1 MNNGMQIFDYED
13 IQMIPNKCVVRSR
26 KEVDTSVKFGPHT
39 FKIPVVPAN
48 MQTIIDEPLAIWLAE
63 HDYFYIM
70 HRFQPERRM
79 DFVRDMKK
87 RGLIASISVGVKDVE
102 FDFI

>member
-39 FKIPVVPAN
+39 FK
-48 MQTIIDEPLAIWLAE
+48 
-63 HDYFYIM
+63 
-70 HRFQPERRM
+70 
-79 DFVRDMKK
+79 
-87 RGLIASISVGVKDVE
+87 
-102 FDFI
+102 

>member
-48 MQTIIDEPLAIWLAE
+48 MQTIIDEPFGDLAGRTRLLLYYASLSARTAHGFCPRHE
-63 HDYFYIM
+63 KA
-70 HRFQPERRM
+70 RFNRVNQCWR
-79 DFVRDMKK
+79 
-87 RGLIASISVGVKDVE
+87 
-102 FDFI
+102 

>member
-48 MQTIIDEPLAIWLAE
+48 MQTIIDEPLAIWPNTITSILC
-63 HDYFYIM
+63 
-70 HRFQPERRM
+70 
-79 DFVRDMKK
+79 
-87 RGLIASISVGVKDVE
+87 IAFSQSGAWILSAT
-102 FDFI
+102 